1 MMYIGFDENILGLP
15 NPEKKLL
22 TYLKHKSMLDV
33 NSYKSSG
40 FIYEDVIIKEK
51 KEMVVEIAKNKRH
64 DRRKKSSTLF

>member
-22 TYLKHKSMLDV
+22 TYLKHKSTLDI

-40 FIYEDVIIKEK
+40 FVYDDVTIKEK
-51 KEMVVEIAKNKRH
+51 NEMVVEIAKNKKH
-64 DRRKKSSTLF
+64 DRHKKSSTLF